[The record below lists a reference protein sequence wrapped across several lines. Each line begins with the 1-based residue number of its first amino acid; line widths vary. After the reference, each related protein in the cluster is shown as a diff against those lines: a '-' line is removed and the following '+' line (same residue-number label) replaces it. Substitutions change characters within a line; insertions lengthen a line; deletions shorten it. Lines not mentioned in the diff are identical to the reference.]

1 MSICRTGMKILVPI
15 DGSDHS
21 VRALETAV
29 QMAEKFGGKIT
40 LLHVVSPQWGP
51 YIDESSLAAAG
62 KAIYKAGE
70 RLLAETEKKI
80 TGKGIK
86 IEKMIRTGHVVGEIT
101 KVSKEEKF
109 DLIVIG
115 ARGVSV
121 VTEMLLGS
129 VSHGVIK
136 YSNVPV
142 LVVR

>member
-1 MSICRTGMKILVPI
+1 MSICRAGMKILVPI

-21 VRALETAV
+21 ARALETAV

-40 LLHVVSPQWGP
+40 LIHVVSPQWGP
-51 YIDESSLAAAG
+51 FIDEASLAAAG

-80 TGKGIK
+80 KAKGIK
-86 IEKMIRTGHVVGEIT
+86 VEEMLKTGHVVGEIT
-101 KVSKEEKF
+101 KASKEGKF

-115 ARGVSV
+115 ARGVGV
-121 VTEMLLGS
+121 VAEMLLGS

-136 YSNVPV
+136 YSNIPV